1 MQILRSFYTEV
12 ILISNAA
19 TVLVAKR
26 FVGPQISNA
35 PTHLLLTGP
44 DKATAAAVVEGVP
57 WGGEFIG
64 ACTFAKGVDPIMAI
78 GLAVTIKH
86 EIPAA

>member
-1 MQILRSFYTEV
+1 MRKS
-12 ILISNAA
+12 
-19 TVLVAKR
+19 
-26 FVGPQISNA
+26 GC
-35 PTHLLLTGP
+35 P
-44 DKATAAAVVEGVP
+44 DKTTAAAVVEDVP
-57 WGGEFIG
+57 WGGDFIG